1 MTKKKTT
8 TRKKTSTRRTKADK
22 IRIANKIFDLYGSG
36 DFTLESCC
44 QEHGIT
50 SRTLH
55 NWADLISEIS
65 KAFKKAKEDNSKANK
80 ENVREKAVD
89 GLKRLITGFFVEEE
103 DVEEFKDKNGKLI
116 STKTRKKKK
125 YIQPQTA
132 AIIFALK
139 NVDPANWNDD
149 KFSDIETE
157 EQVFKIGGQV
167 VKF

>member
-1 MTKKKTT
+1 MKQKT

-22 IRIANKIFDLYGSG
+22 VRISKKIFELYCSG
-36 DFTLESCC
+36 NFTPESCC
-44 QEHGIT
+44 QQNGIT

-55 NWADLISEIS
+55 NWSEEISEIS
-65 KAFKKAKEDNSKANK
+65 NSFKSAKETNAKANK
-80 ENVREKAVD
+80 QNVRDVAVD
-89 GLKRLITGFFVEEE
+89 GLKRLLTGYFVEEE

-116 STKTRKKKK
+116 STKIKKKKK

-139 NVDPANWNDD
+139 NVDPSNWNED
-149 KFSDIETE
+149 KFSDQDTI
-157 EQVFKIGGQV
+157 EQVFKIGGQT